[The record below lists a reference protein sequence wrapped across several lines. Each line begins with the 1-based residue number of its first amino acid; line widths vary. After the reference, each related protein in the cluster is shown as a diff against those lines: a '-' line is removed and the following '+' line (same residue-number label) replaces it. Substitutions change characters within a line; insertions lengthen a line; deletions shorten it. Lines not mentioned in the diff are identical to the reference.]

1 MTKLEELKAE
11 ADTARK
17 AVTAAHIAWKNAHA
31 AAAVATYSDAAFATY
46 ATYSGAQA
54 TAEAYS
60 GAQATAEAY
69 SGAAAHAA
77 DAAAEV
83 YQAELNKAQ
92 EENDR

>member
-60 GAQATAEAY
+60 GA
-69 SGAAAHAA
+69 AAHAA